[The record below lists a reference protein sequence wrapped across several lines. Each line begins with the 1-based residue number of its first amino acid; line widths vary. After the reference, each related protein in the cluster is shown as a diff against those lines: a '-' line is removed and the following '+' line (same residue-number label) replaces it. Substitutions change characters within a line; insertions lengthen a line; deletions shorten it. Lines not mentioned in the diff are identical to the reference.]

1 MKKKTETKGKGAPA
15 KLTDK
20 VLIAINKV
28 IDENILICTDEE
40 LVIAINDELP
50 EDERFT
56 YEAFSK
62 WKRGLSQTNN
72 PYYPDFLRLIK
83 KALINEKK
91 RLLNLLE
98 KDDKQWQRFAWILE
112 RKFDEWNIKTKSEID
127 HNVNIPF
134 LPSIIIKTNPKND

>member
-15 KLTDK
+15 KLTGN
-20 VLIAINKV
+20 VLTAINKV

-40 LVIAINDELP
+40 LVIEINNELP

-62 WKRGLSQTNN
+62 WKRGLSQINN
-72 PYYPDFLRLIK
+72 PYYPEFLRLIK
-83 KALINEKK
+83 KALIREKK

-127 HNVNIPF
+127 HNVTIPQ
-134 LPSIIIKTNPKND
+134 LPTVIVKRHSNAD